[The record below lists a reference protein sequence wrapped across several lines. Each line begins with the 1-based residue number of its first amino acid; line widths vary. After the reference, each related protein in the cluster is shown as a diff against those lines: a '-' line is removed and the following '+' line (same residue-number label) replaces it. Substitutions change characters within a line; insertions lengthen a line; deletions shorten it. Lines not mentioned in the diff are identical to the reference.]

1 MRGLWPL
8 LLVCGLMFSFTSI
21 SELKAG
27 EEAAPDKDGIV
38 WEKWSDD
45 IFARAKKEHKFVL
58 LDLEAV
64 WCHWCHVMAE
74 VTYKDPDVIRLMKS
88 RYIAVR
94 VDQDSRPDLSN
105 RYEDYGWPATV
116 VFGEDGKEIIIRSA
130 YIPPKPMAS
139 ILQAI
144 IDDPSPGPSVQ
155 AAPELRF
162 QNSGALPEELRK
174 QLEADHLSRYD
185 KVNQGWGFSHKYL
198 QWDSVEYCMLK
209 GDAESDAMAK
219 GNLTA
224 QLALIDP
231 VWGGVYQ
238 YSTGGRWDEPHF
250 EKIMQH
256 EAPNLRL
263 FALGFQKYGDPAYLK
278 AAQDIYKYL
287 NTFLS
292 SPDGAFYVS
301 QDADVVQGEHSAEY
315 FKLDDA
321 GRRKVGMP
329 RIDRHVYSRD
339 NGWAIAAVCQLYSA
353 TGDAQYLERAIK
365 AAKWVQANRALPGG
379 GFRHDEKDVSG
390 PYLSDSLAMAQAFLS
405 LYAVSGDR
413 AWLAHA
419 EETAGY
425 IAKTFSGSEAGLAT
439 VVPPANGLLAP
450 QRPLREENVDAAR
463 FGNLLFYYTGKK
475 EYRELSDRAFKF
487 LTAPEIANRLP
498 AAAVLMADYE
508 LSKKNEP
515 VHLVVVGS
523 KSDEVAKAM
532 FKSALS
538 YGAPY
543 RRVEW
548 YDRSEGP
555 LPNPGGIEYP
565 DRKDVVAFVCANLR
579 CSLPITRPD
588 AIRGIA
594 DKLIG
599 AKKPGN

>member
-1 MRGLWPL
+1 MRRLRL
-8 LLVCGLMFSFTSI
+8 ALLVCGLAVSLTHLP
-21 SELKAG
+21 ELKAG
-27 EEAAPDKDGIV
+27 EEAPAESKDGIV

-45 IFARAKKEHKFVL
+45 VFARAKKENKFVL

-74 VTYKDPDVIRLMKS
+74 TTYKDPDVIKLMKA

-116 VFGEDGKEIIIRSA
+116 VFGSDAKEIIIRSA

-144 IDDPSPGPSVQ
+144 IDDPTPGPSVQ
-155 AAPELRF
+155 AAPVLKFQTALPAELRA
-162 QNSGALPEELRK
+162 N
-174 QLEADHLSRYD
+174 LEADHRDRYD
-185 KVNQGWGFSHKYL
+185 QTNKGWGRSHKYL
-198 QWDSVEYCMLK
+198 QWDSVEYCILK
-209 GDAESDAMAK
+209 GDPESEKMAK
-219 GNLTA
+219 ETLTA

-238 YSTGGRWDEPHF
+238 YSTGGNWNEPHF

-256 EAPNLRL
+256 ESQNLRL
-263 FALGFQKYGDPAYLK
+263 YSLGYAKYGDPAYLK
-278 AAQDIYKYL
+278 AAQDVYRYL
-287 NTFLS
+287 KTFLT
-292 SPDGAFYVS
+292 SPEGAFYVS
-301 QDADVVQGEHSAEY
+301 QDADLVQGEHSAEY

-321 GRRKVGMP
+321 GRRKLGMP
-329 RIDRHVYSRD
+329 RIDTHVYSRD
-339 NGWAIAAVCQLYSA
+339 NGWAIAAVCQLYSV
-353 TGDAQYLERAIK
+353 TGDAQHLDHAIK
-365 AAKWVQANRALPGG
+365 AAEWIRANRALPGG

-390 PYLSDSLAMAQAFLS
+390 PYLADSLAMGQAFLS
-405 LYAVSGDR
+405 LYSVTGDR

-425 IAKTFSGSEAGLAT
+425 MAKTFGGTEAGLAT
-439 VVPPANGLLAP
+439 AIAPAGAVLAP

-463 FGNLLFYYTGKK
+463 FGNLLFNYTGKK
-475 EYRELSDRAFKF
+475 EYRELAERAFKF

-498 AAAVLMADYE
+498 AAAVLLADYE
-508 LSKKNEP
+508 LSDSNEP
-515 VHLVVVGS
+515 VHLVVVGA
-523 KSDEVAKAM
+523 KADDGAKAM
-532 FKSALS
+532 FKAALA
-538 YGAPY
+538 YPAPY

-548 YDRSEGP
+548 YDRTEGP

-565 DRKDVVAFVCANLR
+565 EVKDAVAFVCANHR
-579 CSLPITRPD
+579 CSLPIRKPE
-588 AIRGIA
+588 ALRGVA
-594 DKLIG
+594 DKITG